1 VQSNEETETTTTLS
15 TVFICSFCAV
25 GYGSQDQLLDHLTN
39 HVDIPHRPSKKELEQ
54 GYMTFYTSCRP
65 KFMCLNCG
73 KFFATIESVNIH
85 LMVHRQDTMYECG
98 ACEKVFAH
106 RHLYEGHLRA
116 AHPGRAV
123 CPRCRAVFPS
133 HVALASHSAT
143 CNSGCNNNTESSAP
157 IQITPR
163 LYNNNNSS
171 SSGSNNNS
179 LSLAA
184 APTTE
189 ASVQGKKKT
198 KANRPPPK
206 LILISTDTTEYRRL
220 EGSDHIIIQKKPP
233 PTATAEK
240 VSSQSAAADPLAESP
255 VAAAVAGSV
264 ARKPIS
270 IAPKPMESLLSEEAK
285 KILQSSAPRYE

>member
-1 VQSNEETETTTTLS
+1 MGFFGW
-15 TVFICSFCAV
+15 VFLAGFFNA
-25 GYGSQDQLLDHLTN
+25 T
-39 HVDIPHRPSKKELEQ
+39 PAHRPSKKELEQ

-85 LMVHRQDTMYECG
+85 LMVHKQDTMYECQG
-98 ACEKVFAH
+98 CEKVFAH

-116 AHPGRAV
+116 AHPGRAA

-133 HVALASHSAT
+133 HVALASHSAI
-143 CNSGCNNNTESSAP
+143 CNSSNNNNTQSSAT

-163 LYNNNNSS
+163 LYNNNNTS
-171 SSGSNNNS
+171 SNNNS
-179 LSLAA
+179 LPLA
-184 APTTE
+184 APTTAE
-189 ASVQGKKKT
+189 ASVLGKKKT

-220 EGSDHIIIQKKPP
+220 EGSDHIIIQKQPP
-233 PTATAEK
+233 PPAPAEK

-255 VAAAVAGSV
+255 VTAAVGSV

-285 KILQSSAPRYE
+285 KILHSSAPRY

>member
-1 VQSNEETETTTTLS
+1 VQSSEETETTALG

-39 HVDIPHRPSKKELEQ
+39 HVDIPHKPSKKELEQ

-73 KFFATIESVNIH
+73 KFFATMESVNIH
-85 LMVHRQDTMYECG
+85 LMVHKQNTMYECQ

-106 RHLYEGHLRA
+106 RHLYEGHLRT
-116 AHPGRAV
+116 AHPGQAA
-123 CPRCRAVFPS
+123 CPCCHASFPS
-133 HVALASHSAT
+133 HMALASHSAT
-143 CNSGCNNNTESSAP
+143 CNSSSNNSTQSSASTT
-157 IQITPR
+157 IEITPR

-171 SSGSNNNS
+171 NNNNS
-179 LSLAA
+179 LSLTC
-184 APTTE
+184 PTAE
-189 ASVQGKKKT
+189 ASMLGKKKT

-220 EGSDHIIIQKKPP
+220 EGSDHIIIQRQQPP
-233 PTATAEK
+233 PTEK
-240 VSSQSAAADPLAESP
+240 VSSQSATADPLSESP
-255 VAAAVAGSV
+255 VTAGSFP
-264 ARKPIS
+264 RKPIS

-285 KILQSSAPRYE
+285 KILQSSAPRY

>member
-1 VQSNEETETTTTLS
+1 MGFLGGFFG
-15 TVFICSFCAV
+15 VFLGGFFLGGFFNA
-25 GYGSQDQLLDHLTN
+25 N
-39 HVDIPHRPSKKELEQ
+39 PAHRPSKKELEQ

-106 RHLYEGHLRA
+106 RHLYEGHLRS

-123 CPRCRAVFPS
+123 CPRCRASFPS
-133 HVALASHSAT
+133 HVAMASHSAI
-143 CNSGCNNNTESSAP
+143 CNSSNNNNTQSSAT

-171 SSGSNNNS
+171 SNNNS

-184 APTTE
+184 APTTAE
-189 ASVQGKKKT
+189 ASNMLGKKKT

-220 EGSDHIIIQKKPP
+220 EGSDHIIIQKQPPPPPP
-233 PTATAEK
+233 PTEK
-240 VSSQSAAADPLAESP
+240 VSSQSADPLAESP
-255 VAAAVAGSV
+255 VAAAAGSV
-264 ARKPIS
+264 AARKPIS

-285 KILQSSAPRYE
+285 KILQSSAPRYG

>member
-1 VQSNEETETTTTLS
+1 
-15 TVFICSFCAV
+15 
-25 GYGSQDQLLDHLTN
+25 
-39 HVDIPHRPSKKELEQ
+39 
-54 GYMTFYTSCRP
+54 
-65 KFMCLNCG
+65 
-73 KFFATIESVNIH
+73 VNIH

-106 RHLYEGHLRA
+106 RHLYEGHLRS
-116 AHPGRAV
+116 AHPGRAA
-123 CPRCRAVFPS
+123 CPRCRATFPS
-133 HVALASHSAT
+133 HVALASHSAI
-143 CNSGCNNNTESSAP
+143 CNNNNSTQSSAP

-171 SSGSNNNS
+171 SGSNNNS
-179 LSLAA
+179 LPLT

-189 ASVQGKKKT
+189 ASVLGKKKT

-255 VAAAVAGSV
+255 VAAVAGSV

-285 KILQSSAPRYE
+285 KILQSSAPRYC

>member
-1 VQSNEETETTTTLS
+1 
-15 TVFICSFCAV
+15 V
-25 GYGSQDQLLDHLTN
+25 GFLGGFFWVGFFGFFLGGFFN
-39 HVDIPHRPSKKELEQ
+39 ANPAHRPSKKELEQ

-85 LMVHRQDTMYECG
+85 LMVHRQDTMYKCG

-106 RHLYEGHLRA
+106 RHLYEGHLRT

-143 CNSGCNNNTESSAP
+143 CNSSNNNNTQSSAP

-163 LYNNNNSS
+163 LYNNNNS

-189 ASVQGKKKT
+189 ASVLGKKKT

-220 EGSDHIIIQKKPP
+220 EGSDHIIIQKQPPP

-255 VAAAVAGSV
+255 VAAVAGSV

-285 KILQSSAPRYE
+285 KILHSSAPRYE